1 MIIMNSRDYNKS
13 YKSTIRSLNKLWYL
27 LLSLPLSL
35 TVLIANCY
43 AAQPSIL
50 SQLFDREIQAWEAG
64 SLVIGVL
71 LVLIS
76 PKKYRTKLAGI
87 VTAIIVIYFMI
98 IVIHVAT
105 GLEGLDLQ
113 A

>member
-1 MIIMNSRDYNKS
+1 MTILNDVRSKYFKIIMKS
-13 YKSTIRSLNKLWYL
+13 FCKFWYL
-27 LLSLPLSL
+27 LSGLILSLVTS
-35 TVLIANCY
+35 ISSCY

-50 SQLFDREIQAWEAG
+50 SQLFDREIQPWEASILLG
-64 SLVIGVL
+64 GVL

-87 VTAIIVIYFMI
+87 VAAMIVIYFMI
-98 IVIHVAT
+98 IVLNIAT
-105 GLEGLDLQ
+105 GLEGLDLK